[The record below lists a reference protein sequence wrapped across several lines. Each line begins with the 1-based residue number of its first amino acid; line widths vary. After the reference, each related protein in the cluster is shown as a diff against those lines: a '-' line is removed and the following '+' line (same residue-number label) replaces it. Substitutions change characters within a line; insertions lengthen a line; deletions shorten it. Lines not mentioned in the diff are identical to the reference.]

1 MNFLE
6 LMKDLETRDLNTNV
20 NANGKIT
27 IQQTQRNALRKE
39 LVDAF
44 YEFLIEQK
52 LDVFLT
58 GDGIIL
64 AVENANI
71 GTISIEAKLAFKAL
85 DYNPEDEAD
94 AYEDELAAKAA
105 DKASKA
111 KAKAKKIASLKE

>member
-44 YEFLIEQK
+44 YDFLIEQK

-111 KAKAKKIASLKE
+111 KVKAKKIASLKE